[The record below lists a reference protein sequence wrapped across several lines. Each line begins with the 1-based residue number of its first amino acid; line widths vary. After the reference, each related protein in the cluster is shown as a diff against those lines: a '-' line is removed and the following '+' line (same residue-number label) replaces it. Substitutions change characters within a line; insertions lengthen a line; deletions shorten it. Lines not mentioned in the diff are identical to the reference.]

1 MGNAWEDNENEDEM
15 NDFEEN
21 NGANFIDVK
30 DLKEKVEDYPLSSYF
45 LETRKNAKKRSA
57 MSWLEYCDEDTVS
70 LICSYCKKIIQS
82 KYEENAEAEEN
93 TSNDIFDERITND
106 KILID
111 EEDDLYSLVILIL
124 AWENNYL
131 YVDSNIL
138 QDSACILSMYAAID
152 TLRRNGVVKSKGCGT
167 LLSKNTEYTLTN
179 KCKKMSKKELNAVL
193 KSISGTSKSK

>member
-1 MGNAWEDNENEDEM
+1 MGNAWEDNEDEM
-15 NDFEEN
+15 NEFEEN

-30 DLKEKVEDYPLSSYF
+30 DLKERVEDYPLSSYF

-57 MSWLEYCDEDTVS
+57 TSWLEYCDEDTVS
-70 LICSYCKKIIQS
+70 LICCYCKKIIQS
-82 KYEENAEAEEN
+82 KYEENAIAEEN
-93 TSNDIFDERITND
+93 TSNDIFDEKNEND

-111 EEDDLYSLVILIL
+111 EEDDLYSLVTLIL

-138 QDSACILSMYAAID
+138 QDSACVLSMYAAID
-152 TLRRNGVVKSKGCGT
+152 ILRRNGVIESKGCGT
-167 LLSKNTEYTLTN
+167 LLSKNTEYILTK

-193 KSISGTSKSK
+193 KTISATNKPK